1 MLLRELK
8 EVGFLTELDGTN
20 FETALRAV
28 GANIFK
34 PDASKKK
41 SSKGDSKNSNSTGIL
56 QPENADIMIRPVI
69 QSVAE
74 SYDVS
79 DSITQSQINRHLTT
93 PELKEK
99 AVEAFK
105 ICLERIP
112 YFKVE
117 VIEGLDSNPHIATVL
132 KGFAPSAA
140 IYSKRLPPNPSPD
153 IQARAKS
160 WSVLLTKNGIVD
172 ALMSASDAKTFVQ
185 GLLTTLNKNID
196 ETISKKAGEAFATR
210 VGGLF
215 EYFDRLETNLKH
227 ASALITPDR
236 DVDKADAS
244 A

>member
-34 PDASKKK
+34 PEASKKK

-132 KGFAPSAA
+132 KGFAPSTA
-140 IYSKRLPPNPSPD
+140 IYAKRLSPNPSPD

-160 WSVLLTKNGIVD
+160 WSELFKSEIAD
-172 ALMSASDAKTFVQ
+172 ALMSASDAKSFVRR
-185 GLLTTLNKNID
+185 LLELLNKNID